1 MQSWLASNSSSCLSL
16 ASLSFCSIR
25 VRLSRQE
32 GNTACITF
40 IAQKFYRKLIYVMT
54 GNYGKLLVGPSCN
67 GLRGVLSKELCR
79 KDESLDQNY
88 SAVSVRHAN
97 DSHRWSVR
105 RHPRNTVN
113 CRLGRLASPTRR
125 NAEE

>member
-32 GNTACITF
+32 GNTACITL

-54 GNYGKLLVGPSCN
+54 GNYGKLLVTAASG
-67 GLRGVLSKELCR
+67 SKEKTGVREDC
-79 KDESLDQNY
+79 KDIW
-88 SAVSVRHAN
+88 HA
-97 DSHRWSVR
+97 
-105 RHPRNTVN
+105 
-113 CRLGRLASPTRR
+113 L
-125 NAEE
+125 